1 MRLSISG
8 GQKWVYSI
16 LGAFSIGCAAG
27 FLLAGALE
35 SGRSSNSGFAVD
47 EAPSIETA
55 MRKPGAAPRTVETA
69 PGMGSSHAVKSD
81 SRVDH
86 STPLSEQYEG
96 LRAAADAGDFR
107 AICKLVR
114 SLDYCVSGSR
124 SIEIPDSMLH
134 LAIEGSA
141 DAPHGNDNRLD
152 EIATEIEK
160 TQLLASRVEWF
171 CADLPVDKDGE
182 LTKRLYQAAQ
192 KGDLGAMV
200 RFSLDPPLGQ
210 MSLAN
215 AEAVS
220 LFKKEA
226 PRLLENAMMHGDMRA
241 VRAMYSAQTM
251 GVMDTD
257 FGGVPVDRNPELLA
271 VAANLLRESGDEETR
286 REVEEYLAS
295 APAEVR
301 SLSASPKVQQLQ
313 RRIRSARLR
322 SGSTVSPPTASNS
335 NPPPVCG

>member
-16 LGAFSIGCAAG
+16 LSAFAIGCAAG
-27 FLLAGALE
+27 FLLAEVLE
-35 SGRSSNSGFAVD
+35 SGRSSNAGFVLD

-55 MRKPGAAPRTVETA
+55 VRKPGAGLRTPETA
-69 PGMGSSHAVKSD
+69 SGMGPSHAVRSD

-86 STPLSEQYEG
+86 SIPLSEQYDG
-96 LRAAADAGDFR
+96 LRAAADAGDIR

-114 SLDYCVSGSR
+114 SLDYCVNGSR
-124 SIEIPDSMLH
+124 SIEIPDSVLH
-134 LAIEGSA
+134 LAVEGAA
-141 DAPHGNDNRLD
+141 DAEHGSDNRLD

-160 TQLLASRVEWF
+160 THLQASRVQWF
-171 CADLPVDKDGE
+171 CANLPVEKDGE

-192 KGDLGAMV
+192 RGDLGAMV

-220 LFKKEA
+220 LFMKEA
-226 PRLLENAMMHGDMRA
+226 PRLLENAVMHGDMRA
-241 VRAMYSAQTM
+241 VRAMYSAQTT
-251 GVMDTD
+251 GILDTD
-257 FGGVPVDRNPELLA
+257 FGGIPVDRNPELLA
-271 VAANLLRESGDEETR
+271 AAANLLRESGDEDTR

-301 SLSASPKVQQLQ
+301 SLSASSKVQQLQ

-322 SGSTVSPPTASNS
+322 SGSTFAPPTATDS
-335 NPPPVCG
+335 NPPAVCG